1 MSARDLLL
9 DAAERLVA
17 ERGLDVGL
25 RDVAVAAGQRN
36 NSAVQYHFGGRDGL
50 IEAVVRR
57 RQVTM
62 ERRRLELLAEHEA
75 SGAPDDVATLVGI
88 MVRPMCDLPY
98 REGATHYARFL
109 EQARSHPVLSD
120 RVVID
125 HQEWQATRI
134 LLARLGRALDVLP
147 PGLRARRLR
156 AMASA
161 EFALLADRE
170 RQLEAG
176 EAALEAD
183 DLVAMLVALV
193 TAPVPARGVHA

>member
-1 MSARDLLL
+1 MSAREVLL

-57 RQVTM
+57 RQVAM
-62 ERRRLELLAEHEA
+62 EARRLELLAEHEA
-75 SGAPDDVATLVGI
+75 AAGPDDVATLVGI

-109 EQARSHPVLSD
+109 EQARNHPVLSD

-125 HQEWQATRI
+125 LQEWQATRI
-134 LLARLGRALDVLP
+134 VLSRLGRALGHLP
-147 PGLRARRLR
+147 PAVRARRLR
-156 AMASA
+156 AMATV

-176 EAALEAD
+176 ESALDAD
-183 DLVAMLVALV
+183 ELVALLVAVV
-193 TAPVPARGVHA
+193 TAPLPLVDR